1 MKKYFDGKELF
12 GDNFTNEQ
20 IETWYND
27 ETEGYSELGSKNKAE
42 YRYSYH
48 YLNLIHGYNKLKQ
61 NVFENVLG
69 LGSAYGFEF
78 EPIIN
83 RISNVTI
90 IEPSDL
96 LVNNK
101 IGGLIPKYVKP
112 NVNGDLPFN
121 DNSFEL
127 ITCFSTLHHIPNVS
141 HVISELIRVLKP
153 NSYLLIREPIIS
165 MGDWRN
171 HRFGLTKNERGIPLE
186 FFDKIF
192 RLHKVEVV
200 SKQHHF
206 TATAMLQRTFG
217 FLFKHPIFSYKSY
230 IILDKFIS
238 KMLSFNTKYHATN
251 KLQRIS
257 PQAIFYVIK
266 KM

>member
-1 MKKYFDGKELF
+1 MRRYFEVISK
-12 GDNFTNEQ
+12 GDPENL
-20 IETWYND
+20 
-27 ETEGYSELGSKNKAE
+27 SVPRSKNKAE
-42 YRYSYH
+42 YRYNYH
-48 YLNLIHGYNKLKQ
+48 NLNLVHGYNKIKSKTL
-61 NVFENVLG
+61 ENALG

-83 RISNVTI
+83 RISNITI

-96 LVNNK
+96 LINNK
-101 IGGLIPKYVKP
+101 IGGLIPRYVKP

-121 DNSFEL
+121 DNSFEI

-141 HVISELIRVLKP
+141 YVISELIRVLKP
-153 NSYLLIREPIIS
+153 NCYLLIREPIIS

-171 HRFGLTKNERGIPLE
+171 HRNGLTKNERGIPLE
-186 FFDKIF
+186 IFDKIF

-238 KMLSFNTKYHATN
+238 KILSFNTKYHATN